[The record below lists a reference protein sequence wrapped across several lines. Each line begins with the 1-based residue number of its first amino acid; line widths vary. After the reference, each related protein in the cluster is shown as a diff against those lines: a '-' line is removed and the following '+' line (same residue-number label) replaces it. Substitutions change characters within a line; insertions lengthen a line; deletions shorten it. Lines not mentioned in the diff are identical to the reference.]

1 MRQLIVTLLASIPL
15 LSMADNHIKA
25 GGGYLAVETQLCSL
39 NEGKTMKQ
47 YMAVINRHFEFADQH
62 DFKITGFRQT
72 PLFTKNG
79 PTNPPQYE
87 FIER

>member
-15 LSMADNHIKA
+15 LSMADNHIEA

-47 YMAVINRHFEFADQH
+47 YKTVMNRYFEFADQH

-72 PLFTKNG
+72 PLFTNNG
-79 PTNPPQYE
+79 SSNPPQ
-87 FIER
+87 